1 MAVKRGRII
10 TVEGCPC
17 EVVEENVEL
26 GIVWSSGDAD
36 AWPGEPRPLV
46 VAPDG
51 SFVLLNPFDTSMVST
66 VQPDRDATIRRL
78 AKAVQEDA

>member
-1 MAVKRGRII
+1 MSKKKGRII
-10 TVEGCPC
+10 RVNGCPC

-26 GIVWSSGDAD
+26 GIVWQSGDVN

-51 SFVLLNPFDTSMVST
+51 SFVLLNPFDLSMVSSA
-66 VQPDRDATIRRL
+66 QPDRDATIRRL
-78 AKAVQEDA
+78 AREMNT